1 MKNYKNVYPG
11 TPSFGSINI
20 FFDAGGKIESKGTR
34 GISHLVEHLLCKS
47 FEDISEKIDAHG
59 ISNNATTSENRV
71 MFYFNGINEHLKK
84 FEEQILKIFS
94 YTPTKEQFEIERK
107 VVLAEYEN
115 YMTDRA
121 SLAINILRKYFN
133 TFNAIG
139 WREDIENI
147 SYEQYL
153 EFQKT
158 YFSKP
163 SEIIRVGDT
172 DFDEFY
178 ESLEYS
184 EITNK
189 NYVEQDYGDS
199 YTHTNRVTKKPLIAH
214 WFLTSMPEIE
224 LEVVCNYL
232 SDGLKSPLYE
242 KLRNELGLVYYVALS
257 SLKLGEKQLAYL
269 SYEIEPKDRTITKKS
284 VIDVIKNSLKN
295 VSEERFNNIVLGMK
309 IEIMKS
315 NIFNF
320 TSGYAEN
327 VYSKNDYVKFFEK
340 YTYNDFKNSLGK
352 FTEEFL
358 EKSKIS
364 EQAKKIKI

>member
-1 MKNYKNVYPG
+1 MKNYKNIYPG
-11 TPSFGSINI
+11 TPTFGSINI
-20 FFDAGGKIESKGTR
+20 FFDAGGKIETVGTR

-47 FEDISEKIDAHG
+47 FEDHSEAIDAHG
-59 ISNNATTSENRV
+59 ISNNATTSENKV

-84 FEEQILKIFS
+84 FEEKILKIFS
-94 YTPTKEQFEIERK
+94 YVPTKEQFEVERK

-139 WREDIENI
+139 WREDIEKI
-147 SYEQYL
+147 TYEEYL
-153 EFQKT
+153 DFQKKH
-158 YFSKP
+158 FSKP

-172 DFDEFY
+172 DFDSFY
-178 ESLEYS
+178 DSLEYS
-184 EITNK
+184 EKFEKT
-189 NYVEQDYGDS
+189 YVENDYGDT
-199 YTHTNRVTKKPLIAH
+199 YVHTNRVTKKPLIAH
-214 WFLTSMPEIE
+214 WFLTDFDEIE

-242 KLRNELGLVYYVALS
+242 KLRNELGLVYYVSLA
-257 SLKLGEKQLAYL
+257 SLKMGNKQLAYL
-269 SYEIEPKDRTITKKS
+269 SYEIDPKDRSITKKS
-284 VIDVIKNSLKN
+284 VRDVIKNSLKN
-295 VSEERFNNIVLGMK
+295 VSEERYNNIVLGMK
-309 IEIMKS
+309 TEIMKS

-327 VYSKNDYVKFFEK
+327 AYSKNDYVSFFK
-340 YTYNDFKNSLGK
+340 TYNYESFKKSLERFSK
-352 FTEEFL
+352 EFL
-358 EKSKIS
+358 ENSKIS